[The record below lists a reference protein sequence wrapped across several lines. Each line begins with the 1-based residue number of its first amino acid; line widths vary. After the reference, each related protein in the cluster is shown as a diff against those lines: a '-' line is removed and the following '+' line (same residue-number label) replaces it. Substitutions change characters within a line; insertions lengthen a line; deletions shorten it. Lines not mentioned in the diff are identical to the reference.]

1 MVRNNTVPDENGI
14 KEFNETVVKLG
25 EKLNIPVVATC
36 DVHFMDAGD
45 AKFRAIRMAGMG
57 FSDAD
62 QQAPLYFRTTDE
74 MLREFEYLGS
84 QKAHEVVIDN
94 PNRIADMIESDVK
107 PLSLIHI

>member
-45 AKFRAIRMAGMG
+45 AKFRAILMAGHG
-57 FSDAD
+57 LFRRRPAG
-62 QQAPLYFRTTDE
+62 APLLPHDR
-74 MLREFEYLGS
+74 
-84 QKAHEVVIDN
+84 
-94 PNRIADMIESDVK
+94 
-107 PLSLIHI
+107 